1 MDPDECFRLMLEAAR
16 KLLAAGDYPKGEDHA
31 ETLVEQTAA
40 LAGWRGFAP
49 KNMKAGAVTERKLR
63 ALGPTADRLAD
74 RDWSAS
80 KHSAAVKMAAAVLE
94 LRKG

>member
-1 MDPDECFRLMLEAAR
+1 MDPDECFRLMLEAA
-16 KLLAAGDYPKGEDHA
+16 
-31 ETLVEQTAA
+31 
-40 LAGWRGFAP
+40 
-49 KNMKAGAVTERKLR
+49 RKLR